1 MARKFKKDERY
12 RPIVTV
18 VKVKKDVPTVLKV
31 SGRDYVLRHK
41 DQFKGARK
49 NEKVH

>member
-1 MARKFKKDERY
+1 MARKFKKGERY

-31 SGRDYVLRHK
+31 SGRRYVLEHK
-41 DQFKGARK
+41 DQFKGVK
-49 NEKVH
+49 KK